1 MWRAIIGLLLLIA
14 IVLQS
19 LSQSGSPSPPSQ
31 PLDGPGG
38 ARYSHALVTRNRY
51 GQGALEY
58 WIYEPAAPKPRTAP
72 LIVFL
77 HGWGG
82 TNPAA
87 YGAWLDHL
95 VKRGNIVVYPRYQA
109 DLSTSLEDFTPA
121 VIEVVK
127 DVIKR
132 LQTEPGHVRPELERF
147 AVVGH
152 SVGGLLTANL
162 AALAHQSGLPRVRA
176 VMSVEP
182 GRTWN
187 PFRRA
192 NVPLA
197 DLKQIPRETL
207 LLAVV
212 GDSDNLARA
221 TDAKRIYYE
230 STQVPAANKDFVT
243 LVSDQHGQPSLQ
255 ADHFAPVSP
264 DKAYDNGERPREN
277 SAADQRGG
285 ILRERIRN
293 RIQSRQKAKI
303 GAKEGQTGDSQL
315 PMLSQTDTSGLVNA
329 LDYYGLWKL
338 FDALCDAAFYSRNR
352 EYALGNTAR
361 QRFMGM
367 WSDGVPVKELIISN
381 RP

>member
-14 IVLQS
+14 IVFQS
-19 LSQSGSPSPPSQ
+19 LSHSRAPGPPSQ

-38 ARYSHALVTRNRY
+38 LRYSHAHMTKTRY
-51 GQGALEY
+51 GQGAQEY
-58 WIYEPAAPKPRTAP
+58 WVYEPDAPKPRTAP
-72 LIVFL
+72 LIVFF

-109 DLSTSLEDFTPA
+109 DLSTSLEDFTPT

-127 DVIKR
+127 DAIKR
-132 LQTEPGHVRPELERF
+132 LQTEPGHVRPEIERF

-162 AALAHQSGLPRVRA
+162 AALAQKSGLPRVRA
-176 VMSVEP
+176 LMSVEP

-187 PFRRA
+187 PIRRA

-197 DLKQIPRETL
+197 DLKQIPGQTL
-207 LLAVV
+207 LLAVA

-230 STQVPAANKDFVT
+230 STQVPAANKDFVM
-243 LVSDQHGQPSLQ
+243 LVSDQHGQPNLK

-277 SAADQRGG
+277 AGDTQRGG
-285 ILRERIRN
+285 ILRERVRE
-293 RIQSRQKAKI
+293 RIQGRQQERI
-303 GAKEGQTGDSQL
+303 GAKESKTGNGQL
-315 PMLSQTDTSGLVNA
+315 PSLLQAEPSALVNA

-361 QRFMGM
+361 QRFMGT
-367 WSDGVPVKELIISN
+367 WSDGVPVKELIVTN
-381 RP
+381 KP